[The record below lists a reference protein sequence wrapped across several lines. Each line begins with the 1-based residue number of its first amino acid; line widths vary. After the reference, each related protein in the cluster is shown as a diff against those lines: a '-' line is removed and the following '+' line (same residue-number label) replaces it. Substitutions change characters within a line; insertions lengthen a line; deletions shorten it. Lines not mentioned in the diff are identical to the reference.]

1 VIPNVELCRNI
12 GFDQDA
18 THVFSDD
25 CPWRVAQTEP
35 MKFPLVHPSGVT
47 PDAAADLA
55 FNERVLVGEGSAPP
69 RLRER
74 ISQALSAFR

>member
-1 VIPNVELCRNI
+1 
-12 GFDQDA
+12 
-18 THVFSDD
+18 
-25 CPWRVAQTEP
+25 